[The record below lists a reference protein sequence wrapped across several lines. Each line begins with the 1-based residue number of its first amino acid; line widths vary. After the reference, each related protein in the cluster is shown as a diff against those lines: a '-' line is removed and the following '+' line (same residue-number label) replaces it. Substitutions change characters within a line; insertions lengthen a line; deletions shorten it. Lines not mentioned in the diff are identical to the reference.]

1 MREGLMKRNDMKE
14 FKYLI
19 VNADD
24 YGRTP
29 GVSKGIRIAHRNGI
43 VTSTTAL
50 MNMPGIEEELHTA
63 MREAPEL
70 GLGVHLVLTSGAPL
84 LPAGEVDSITGGRRT
99 FPGQEDFIRRLD
111 AINPEQA
118 AAEWDAQIRKFASVT
133 GRNPDH
139 LDSHHHATYFSE
151 PLFEKFLGLAKKY
164 SCPIRIPLPC
174 PSGYCDG
181 LPEALCAP
189 AWDFVPRLTEKF
201 GTKKPDWFIGT
212 FYNEQATAEQLSSI
226 IERLPSGISEIM
238 CHPGY
243 ADRELV
249 ETSAYN
255 KPRERELEILTDPSL
270 RDVLVER
277 GVELISFEEL
287 TQMGKLP
294 KRGKP

>member
-1 MREGLMKRNDMKE
+1 MNNMKL
-14 FKYLI
+14 LI

-29 GVSKGIRIAHRNGI
+29 GVSKGIRKAHRDGI

-50 MNMPGIEEELHTA
+50 MNMPGIEDELHTA
-63 MREAPEL
+63 LREDPDL
-70 GLGVHLVLTSGAPL
+70 GLGVHLVLTSGSPL
-84 LPAGEVDSITGGRRT
+84 LPPGDLDSITGGRKT

-118 AAEWDAQIRKFASVT
+118 AAEWEAQIRKFVSVT

-174 PSGYCDG
+174 PSGNCDG

-189 AWDFVPRLTEKF
+189 ARDFVPRLTKKF
-201 GTKKPDWFIGT
+201 GAKKPDWFIGT
-212 FYNEQATAEQLSSI
+212 LYDEQATAEQLASI
-226 IERLPSGISEIM
+226 IDQLKTGVSEIM

-243 ADRELV
+243 ADQALIDG
-249 ETSAYN
+249 SSYN
-255 KPRERELEILTDPSL
+255 KPREREIEILTMDSIRKMISGREIGLINFGSL
-270 RDVLVER
+270 
-277 GVELISFEEL
+277 G
-287 TQMGKLP
+287 
-294 KRGKP
+294 